1 MDAISIASKNVSML
15 MNRKLEMAPVP
26 IKSIRRQKY
35 NNGVDCELYKF
46 LQPVNIVTVYEIWQV
61 FLDRNNSDIECVYVI
76 ITGDNTSE
84 GYKNGDWSN
93 IEYKGF
99 YTTPEE
105 ALNEISGYIK

>member
-61 FLDRNNSDIECVYVI
+61 FLEYGSGKDSLYIVI
-76 ITGDNTSE
+76 SGDFKQK
-84 GYKNGDWSN
+84 GYKNGTWDN
-93 IEYKGF
+93 FDYEGF
-99 YTTPEE
+99 YSTVQE
-105 ALNEISGYIK
+105 AENEIKSHAK